1 MSRCDRSERR
11 PLDVSSELT
20 RAVGK
25 GGYWKRGLLEKR
37 TSEPNM
43 ALIPCEEK
51 NNSLIFI
58 DSQSGGTYIFFLLV
72 LEQIKEI
79 KLESN

>member
-1 MSRCDRSERR
+1 MSRCDRSETR

-25 GGYWKRGLLEKR
+25 GGCQKRGLLEKR
-37 TSEPNM
+37 TPEPNM

-58 DSQSGGTYIFFLLV
+58 DSQSGGTYIFLLLV

-79 KLESN
+79 KLEFN